1 MSWCDKLHI
10 KEKSSKNYI
19 ADIKVLNYNK
29 EGAITEWLGAT
40 IKNIETLG
48 EQSAA
53 GLPDQTGVLVLHV
66 AQGSLAEKSG
76 LKQGEV
82 IRKIDTKAITN
93 VGEMLTS
100 LQVTFWL
107 SQVPATIIHNQKE
120 EQIALYLK

>member
-1 MSWCDKLHI
+1 
-10 KEKSSKNYI
+10 
-19 ADIKVLNYNK
+19 
-29 EGAITEWLGAT
+29 
-40 IKNIETLG
+40 
-48 EQSAA
+48 
-53 GLPDQTGVLVLHV
+53 LVLHV